1 MKKIITILTLV
12 LVVTSAFS
20 QSTDKRYTYS
30 YAISDFNSSSC
41 TSIKVIYFSPIVSYN
56 FTEDEPFHHYYEI
69 QGNKISERWE
79 NKVKA
84 NFSLEKSFCYYTKTD
99 YWESSYNDIDATRDK
114 WIAFY
119 KKQGYKVYTT
129 YNFGFR

>member
-20 QSTDKRYTYS
+20 QDKQYTFSYS
-30 YAISDFNSSSC
+30 ISDMNSSSC
-41 TSIKVIYFSPIVSYN
+41 TKIKVAYFSPIISHT
-56 FTEDEPFHHYYEI
+56 FTNDEPFHNYHDNVEHD
-69 QGNKISERWE
+69 ISNRWE

-84 NFSLEKSFCYYTKTD
+84 NFSLEKSFCYRTSTD
-99 YWESSYNDIDATRDK
+99 YWESTYNDIDATRDK